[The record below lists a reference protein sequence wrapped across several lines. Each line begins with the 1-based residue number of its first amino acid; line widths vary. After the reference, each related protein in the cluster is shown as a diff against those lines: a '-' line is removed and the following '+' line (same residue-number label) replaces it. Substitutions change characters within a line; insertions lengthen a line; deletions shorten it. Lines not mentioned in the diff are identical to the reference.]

1 VKSVME
7 ISRMFGVSRTAV
19 YKWILGGLPCKLEK
33 AIGHKT
39 RTIIDP
45 VDVYAYHKS
54 KEQKKEK
61 SEV

>member
-1 VKSVME
+1 
-7 ISRMFGVSRTAV
+7 MFGVSRTAV